1 VFTRED
7 PWPAINYVCNSTFII
22 AESTVKFIDRNYLY
36 TRLELADKNQ
46 LLRDDDRLSLGITDH
61 HPSFRIGAYTF
72 GGARDIWNTDTT
84 SLAIGSDVTFYSKPS
99 TLDPIYGSN
108 PVSWKIFVRLRPSP
122 MNMSRMHGT
131 H

>member
-1 VFTRED
+1 V
-7 PWPAINYVCNSTFII
+7 
-22 AESTVKFIDRNYLY
+22 AESTLKFLDRNYFY

-46 LLRDDDRLSLGITDH
+46 LLRSADRLSLGITED
-61 HPSFRIGAYTF
+61 HPSFRIGAYTA
-72 GGARDIWNTDTT
+72 GGARDIWNTGST

-99 TLDPIYGSN
+99 ILDSVYGSN
-108 PVSWKIFVRLRPSP
+108 PVSWKVFFRLRPAP

>member
-1 VFTRED
+1 L
-7 PWPAINYVCNSTFII
+7 NGYV
-22 AESTVKFIDRNYLY
+22 AESTLKFLDRNYVY
-36 TRLELADKNQ
+36 TRLELSDKNQ
-46 LLRDDDRLSLGITDH
+46 LLRDADRLSLGITEH
-61 HPSFRIGAYTF
+61 HPSFRIGAYTA

-99 TLDPIYGSN
+99 ILNSIYGTN
-108 PVSWKIFVRLRPSP
+108 PVSWKLFVRLRPGP